1 MALAT
6 RLVLAVDG
14 GQSAIRLRHS
24 AIDETIEVDG
34 ISRGGD
40 TRRAVVDAVER
51 GWRQAGAPAID
62 RAVLGLTTAPAD
74 PTAAAALA
82 GIIGERIGADEVWV
96 TDDAVTSHAGG
107 LSLGWGV
114 GLVAGTGVACLVV
127 PERGEPR
134 ILGGHGYLLGDEG
147 GAFWIGR
154 RGIRAVLRAR
164 EGRSSPT
171 ALTALAEGR
180 FGALDDLHVRLHDDA
195 RVVNAI
201 AQFAPDV
208 LDAADG
214 DAVAARIVGDA
225 AQALSALVDAAARV
239 ARGPGE
245 DVVPVALG
253 GRLLEGGGPLRAALD
268 ARLADDATIAPRT
281 ADGSSLDG
289 AMLLGAAPDPGR
301 YAGLVGTW
309 SREAAG

>member
-1 MALAT
+1 MAVAT

-14 GQSAIRLRHS
+14 GQSAIRLRY
-24 AIDETIEVDG
+24 AATDETIELDG
-34 ISRGGD
+34 VSRGGD
-40 TRRAVVDAVER
+40 TGRAVADAVER
-51 GWRQAGAPAID
+51 GWRQVGAPAID
-62 RAVLGLTTAPAD
+62 RAVLGLTTAPAERA
-74 PTAAAALA
+74 AAAALA
-82 GIIGERIGADEVWV
+82 GFIGERIGAHEVWV

-114 GLVAGTGVACLVV
+114 GLVAGTGVACLAV
-127 PERGEPR
+127 PEHGEPR

-164 EGRSSPT
+164 EGRASPT
-171 ALTALAEGR
+171 ALTPLVHAR
-180 FGALDDLHVRLHDDA
+180 FGALEDVHVRLHDDDRA
-195 RVVNAI
+195 VNAI
-201 AQFAPDV
+201 AHFAPDV

-214 DAVAARIVGDA
+214 DAVAARIVAEA
-225 AQALSALVDAAARV
+225 ADALSALLDAAVRV

-245 DVVPVALG
+245 DVVAIALG
-253 GRLLEGGGPLRAALD
+253 GRLLDRTGPLRAALD
-268 ARLADDATIAPRT
+268 ARLADHRTIAPRT

-289 AMLLGAAPDPGR
+289 AMLLGTAPDAGR

-309 SREAAG
+309 SRDARR